1 MAGEGS
7 SRFAQSSNELPGHA
21 SEAAGTVATSSTAST
36 TGSGTLAAGSGDI
49 DVAGHAGGAATADGS
64 GSAAGAGNVAV
75 NLDGGAAGN
84 AVIEEVDE
92 VTVEDADAG
101 EVIET
106 IMVDESVDVPISVS
120 GEDSSVPV
128 TIVDESIPVDT
139 VVEADGCNIFCT
151 REFQPVCGSD
161 GVTYSNKC
169 TLSQAACEGGSF
181 IQVVKQGACESDSN
195 EGNQNLFLI
204 SGAQLDAIN
213 RLLVSHNNIKQ
224 AAINKANTVR
234 TEAEKVFLAPFLEAL
249 ASNPLQ
255 NLVGNLGPVPEVEPV
270 VEVESPLE
278 IVPQVNLDALNRFLV
293 DPINAAAN
301 AKIDALNDLGLA
313 AGNIGNILSSNIIDT
328 ANAQLQAG
336 VNVINEAASA
346 NLDRLNNLGNT
357 AGDILAPI
365 QEAVQPLVLATGP
378 IQNAFNEPAANL
390 IQDFEGE
397 LVKLLKAK
405 AILGAPLFNVG
416 SQILAPFVQLG
427 SNLGGLGIK
436 AGKVGLG
443 LLGGKL
449 ALKKAGGLALAKAG
463 VGVAGGKLALK
474 KAAGVGLAKAGVKL
488 VGGKVALKK
497 AAGVGLAKAGVK
509 LVGGKVAL
517 VKAKKAA
524 PAIAVAGGLGAA
536 GLGAAGL
543 GLGGL
548 AGLGANADGTL
559 GQIGQTQLVQLE
571 DGSLQL
577 ANTADGSAGLQLGG
591 LLDVQSAGLAGPH
604 SVDIGPGGSVLA
616 LDSGI
621 DGTQLSLGG
630 ANGLTIDQNGITR
643 NGQAAAAI
651 GNQIVVN
658 PQTGQKFLINAGNTR
673 TGQSIRQHSGQQ
685 LRF

>member
-1 MAGEGS
+1 MGSCSLILLLNSWRRTRTANMIFFQMFNVNRIQLLLCATLLIHWTSASPSSRFNARSAQSGRGSMAGEGS
-7 SRFAQSSNELPGHA
+7 SRFAQSGNELPGHA
-21 SEAAGTVATSSTAST
+21 SAAAGTVVTSGTAST
-36 TGSGTLAAGSGDI
+36 TGSGTLAAGTGDV
-49 DVAGHAGGAATADGS
+49 DLAGHASGAATAAGTVVGNAAGS
-64 GSAAGAGNVAV
+64 GSAAVAGAGNVVV
-75 NLDGGAAGN
+75 NSVGGAAGSVTAAVAGTGN
-84 AVIEEVDE
+84 AVIEEVDDL

-101 EVIET
+101 EEIEM

-120 GEDSSVPV
+120 GEDTSVPQV
-128 TIVDESIPVDT
+128 VDESIPVDT
-139 VVEADGCNIFCT
+139 VVEGDGCNIFCT

-161 GVTYSNKC
+161 GRTHSNEC
-169 TLSQAACEGGSF
+169 ILSQAACEGGIS
-181 IQVVKQGACESDSN
+181 IQVVKEGACESDSN
-195 EGNQNLFLI
+195 EGTQNLFLI

-234 TEAEKVFLAPFLEAL
+234 TEAEKIFLAPFLEAL
-249 ASNPLQ
+249 QPLLLAASNPLQ
-255 NLVGNLGPVPEVEPV
+255 SLVGNLGPVSVVDPA

-278 IVPQVNLDALNRFLV
+278 IIPQVNLDALNKFLV

-301 AKIDALNDLGLA
+301 AKLNTLNDLGLA

-328 ANAQLQAG
+328 ANAQLTTG
-336 VNVINEAASA
+336 LNIINEAANA
-346 NLDRLNNLGNT
+346 KLNRLNNLGNT

-378 IQNAFNEPAANL
+378 IQNAFNVPTANL
-390 IQDFEGE
+390 IQDFEDE
-397 LVKLLKAK
+397 IVKLLKAK
-405 AILGAPLFNVG
+405 AILGAPIFNVG

-474 KAAGVGLAKAGVKL
+474 KATGVGLVKAGVGKL
-488 VGGKVALKK
+488 ALKK
-497 AAGVGLAKAGVK
+497 AAGVGLAKAGLG

-524 PAIAVAGGLGAA
+524 PLVVAGGLGAA

-559 GQIGQTQLVQLE
+559 GQLGQTQL
-571 DGSLQL
+571 S
-577 ANTADGSAGLQLGG
+577 
-591 LLDVQSAGLAGPH
+591 
-604 SVDIGPGGSVLA
+604 
-616 LDSGI
+616 
-621 DGTQLSLGG
+621 
-630 ANGLTIDQNGITR
+630 TR
-643 NGQAAAAI
+643 GWK
-651 GNQIVVN
+651 
-658 PQTGQKFLINAGNTR
+658 PTTC
-673 TGQSIRQHSGQQ
+673 
-685 LRF
+685 

>member
-21 SEAAGTVATSSTAST
+21 SEAAGTAATSGTASS
-36 TGSGTLAAGSGDI
+36 TGSGTLAAGTGDV
-49 DVAGHAGGAATADGS
+49 DVAGHASGAATATGS
-64 GSAAGAGNVAV
+64 GSAAGAGAGNVAV

-139 VVEADGCNIFCT
+139 VVEADGT
-151 REFQPVCGSD
+151 
-161 GVTYSNKC
+161 
-169 TLSQAACEGGSF
+169 
-181 IQVVKQGACESDSN
+181 
-195 EGNQNLFLI
+195 QNLFLI

-543 GLGGL
+543 GLGAL

-673 TGQSIRQHSGQQ
+673 SGQSIRQQ

>member
-21 SEAAGTVATSSTAST
+21 SEAAGTAATSGTASS
-36 TGSGTLAAGSGDI
+36 TGSGTLAAGTGDI
-49 DVAGHAGGAATADGS
+49 DVAGHASGAATATGS
-64 GSAAGAGNVAV
+64 GSAAGAGAGNVAV

-139 VVEADGCNIFCT
+139 VVEADGT
-151 REFQPVCGSD
+151 
-161 GVTYSNKC
+161 
-169 TLSQAACEGGSF
+169 
-181 IQVVKQGACESDSN
+181 
-195 EGNQNLFLI
+195 QNLFLI

>member
-1 MAGEGS
+1 
-7 SRFAQSSNELPGHA
+7 
-21 SEAAGTVATSSTAST
+21 
-36 TGSGTLAAGSGDI
+36 
-49 DVAGHAGGAATADGS
+49 
-64 GSAAGAGNVAV
+64 
-75 NLDGGAAGN
+75 
-84 AVIEEVDE
+84 
-92 VTVEDADAG
+92 
-101 EVIET
+101 
-106 IMVDESVDVPISVS
+106 
-120 GEDSSVPV
+120 
-128 TIVDESIPVDT
+128 VDESIPVDT
-139 VVEADGCNIFCT
+139 DVEADGCNIFCT

-161 GVTYSNKC
+161 GFTYSNEC
-169 TLSQAACEGGSF
+169 TLSQAACEGGIP

-195 EGNQNLFLI
+195 EGTQNLFLI

-224 AAINKANTVR
+224 AAVNKANTVR

-249 ASNPLQ
+249 QPLFLAASNPL
-255 NLVGNLGPVPEVEPV
+255 GPVPVVEPA

-357 AGDILAPI
+357 AGDIFAPI

-405 AILGAPLFNVG
+405 AVLGAPLFNVG

-488 VGGKVALKK
+488 VGLKK
-497 AAGVGLAKAGVK
+497 AAGLGLAKAGVK

-517 VKAKKAA
+517 VKVKKAA
-524 PAIAVAGGLGAA
+524 PAIAVAGGLKLA

-543 GLGGL
+543 GIGGL

-630 ANGLTIDQNGITR
+630 ASGITIDQNGLTR

-673 TGQSIRQHSGQQ
+673 TGQSISQHSGQQ

>member
-1 MAGEGS
+1 
-7 SRFAQSSNELPGHA
+7 
-21 SEAAGTVATSSTAST
+21 
-36 TGSGTLAAGSGDI
+36 
-49 DVAGHAGGAATADGS
+49 
-64 GSAAGAGNVAV
+64 
-75 NLDGGAAGN
+75 
-84 AVIEEVDE
+84 
-92 VTVEDADAG
+92 
-101 EVIET
+101 
-106 IMVDESVDVPISVS
+106 
-120 GEDSSVPV
+120 
-128 TIVDESIPVDT
+128 VDESIPVDT
-139 VVEADGCNIFCT
+139 DVEADGT
-151 REFQPVCGSD
+151 
-161 GVTYSNKC
+161 
-169 TLSQAACEGGSF
+169 
-181 IQVVKQGACESDSN
+181 
-195 EGNQNLFLI
+195 QNLFLI

-224 AAINKANTVR
+224 AAVNKANTVR

-249 ASNPLQ
+249 QPLFLAASNPL
-255 NLVGNLGPVPEVEPV
+255 GPVPVVEPA

-336 VNVINEAASA
+336 VNVINEAASS

-357 AGDILAPI
+357 AGDIFAPI

-405 AILGAPLFNVG
+405 AILGAPFFNVG

-463 VGVAGGKLALK
+463 VAVAGGKLALK

-488 VGGKVALKK
+488 VGGKI
-497 AAGVGLAKAGVK
+497 
-509 LVGGKVAL
+509 AL
-517 VKAKKAA
+517 VKVKKAA
-524 PAIAVAGGLGAA
+524 PAIAVAGGLKAA

-543 GLGGL
+543 GLGAL
-548 AGLGANADGTL
+548 AALGANADGTL

-630 ANGLTIDQNGITR
+630 ANGITIDQNGLTR

>member
-21 SEAAGTVATSSTAST
+21 SEAAGTAATSGTASS
-36 TGSGTLAAGSGDI
+36 TGSGTLAAGTGDV
-49 DVAGHAGGAATADGS
+49 DVAGHASGAATATGS
-64 GSAAGAGNVAV
+64 GSAAGAGAGNVAV

-139 VVEADGCNIFCT
+139 VVEAD
-151 REFQPVCGSD
+151 
-161 GVTYSNKC
+161 
-169 TLSQAACEGGSF
+169 
-181 IQVVKQGACESDSN
+181 
-195 EGNQNLFLI
+195 GNQNLFLI

-463 VGVAGGKLALK
+463 VGVGAGKLALK

-673 TGQSIRQHSGQQ
+673 SGQSIRQQ